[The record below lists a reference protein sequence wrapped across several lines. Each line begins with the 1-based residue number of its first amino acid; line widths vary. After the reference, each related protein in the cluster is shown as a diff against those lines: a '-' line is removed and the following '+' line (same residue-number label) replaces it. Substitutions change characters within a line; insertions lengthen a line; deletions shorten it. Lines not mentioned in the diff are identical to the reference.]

1 MLLLRRDWN
10 FRQWHDW
17 LLEEMDLQIGRDY
30 RWAWKDGNWAIE
42 FTDPKTEMMVRL
54 KADYNDS

>member
-10 FRQWHDW
+10 LRRWFDF
-17 LLEEMDLQIGRDY
+17 LTDECGLQINQDF
-30 RWAWKDGNWAIE
+30 RWGWQDGNWAIE